1 MDIYLQV
8 DEIRYQPKGRKK
20 MKKEFSYL
28 VTTSIAA
35 LLLPAGMAHAQ
46 ADTSEEES
54 ARTLGVVTV
63 TAQKREERAVDVP
76 ISVVTTTGET
86 LEALNLTAATDL
98 QYTTPGLNL
107 GDANTPRGAGLRIR
121 GIRTNVFADG
131 IEQNVG
137 TVVDG
142 VPLARAGQGLAD
154 LTDIERVEV
163 LRGPQGMLFG
173 RNASAGL
180 INIVTRGPTDDLSVQ
195 GNAAVANDG
204 VVNVSAGLSGPIVKN
219 VLTGRISGYTNQR
232 DGFVARTGEDSS
244 LNDRNEFGFRGA
256 LKWDASEDFELTL
269 RADYSERDN
278 ECCIWTPRA
287 FADATSDPRPGA
299 GFLSTALP
307 GVTASSDNLTIGDA
321 ADTIFN
327 KVISQGV
334 SGEVNWEFGDYTFT
348 SLTAFRTWRQKD
360 NNDADL
366 SQLNI
371 LDINF
376 GANDLEQ
383 FSQEFRLTSP
393 SDGPLEYVVG
403 AFYYDSSNTGNFDQV
418 GRFALSFAGA
428 QAAGIDIPLAP
439 GLALPAS
446 ANFGRSVETV
456 IDVEDFAM
464 FGQATYYLT
473 EQLSLIVGGR
483 YPDTSV
489 SMDYARVG
497 TPGNNAFNFLLGG
510 AFAPLEFDVS
520 TSDTNLSWRL
530 GAQYAL
536 GEDANLYATVSRGYK
551 GPGFNNLLDIVI
563 PTGQTEEE
571 FTLVDPEIPT
581 SYEIGYKAILLDGR
595 VSVDTSVYR
604 TEFEDFQAQ
613 IVETPQGAAI
623 GSFAIRNAGELLTQ
637 GIELQ
642 VTAAPRD
649 EVTLGFA
656 AAFADSE
663 FKSFQGA
670 SCPRLAGLV
679 TEVGAPCGPLVA
691 GGANATSFDAS
702 GLDGT
707 NAPELTLSLDGRYQT
722 PIFGRFEGFVQ
733 GNYYWRDDTTFG
745 LYPFNVPNPTVQESY
760 GILNASLGLIG
771 NDGGYTVSL
780 FARNMT
786 DENFVTSIFDLPFD
800 AAGGLGQFVTADAQ
814 RTIGVSLNVSY

>member
-1 MDIYLQV
+1 
-8 DEIRYQPKGRKK
+8 
-20 MKKEFSYL
+20 MKKGFSYL
-28 VTTSIAA
+28 VTTSIVA
-35 LLLPAGMAHAQ
+35 LALPAGMAHAQ
-46 ADTSEEES
+46 TDSDGEKG
-54 ARTLGVVTV
+54 ARTLEVVTV

-76 ISVVTTTGET
+76 ISVATTTGET

-121 GIRTNVFADG
+121 GIGTNVFADG
-131 IEQNVG
+131 IEQSVG

-154 LTDIERVEV
+154 LTDIERIEV

-180 INIVTRGPTDDLSVQ
+180 INIVTRGPSDEVSVQ
-195 GNAAVANDG
+195 GNAAIANDG
-204 VVNVSAGLSGPIVKN
+204 VVNVSAGLSGPIIEN

-232 DGFVARTGEDSS
+232 DGFVARSGEDAG
-244 LNDRNEFGFRGA
+244 LNDRDEFGFRGA
-256 LKWDASEDFELTL
+256 LRWAASEDVEFLL

-278 ECCIWTPRA
+278 ECCIWTPRI
-287 FADATSDPRPGA
+287 FADATSDQRPGTS
-299 GFLSTALP
+299 FLSTALP
-307 GVTASSDNLTIGDA
+307 GVTASSDNLTIGNA
-321 ADTIFN
+321 ADAYFN

-334 SGEVNWEFGDYTFT
+334 SGEVNWEFGGHTFT

-366 SQLNI
+366 SPLNI

-393 SDGPLEYVVG
+393 SDGPFKYVVG
-403 AFYYDSSNTGNFDQV
+403 AFYYDSLNTGNFDQM
-418 GRFALSFAGA
+418 GRFAQSFAEA
-428 QAAGIDIPLAP
+428 QAAGIDIQLAP
-439 GLALPAS
+439 DLALPAS
-446 ANFGRSVETV
+446 ANFGRSVETA
-456 IDVEDFAM
+456 IDVEDFAF
-464 FGQATYYLT
+464 FGQATYDLT
-473 EQLSLIVGGR
+473 DRLSLIVGGR
-483 YPDTSV
+483 YTDTSV
-489 SMDYARVG
+489 SMEYARIG
-497 TPGNNAFNFLLGG
+497 TPGNDAFNFLLGG

-520 TSDTNLSWRL
+520 TSDTNFSWRL

-536 GEDANLYATVSRGYK
+536 GDDANLYATVSRGYK

-563 PTGQTEEE
+563 PAGQTEEE
-571 FTLVDPEIPT
+571 FTLVGPEIPT
-581 SYEIGYKAILLDGR
+581 SYEIGYKVILWDGR
-595 VSVDTSVYR
+595 VSLDASVYR

-613 IVETPQGAAI
+613 IVENPQGAAAI

-637 GIELQ
+637 GVELQ
-642 VTAAPRD
+642 VTAAPSD
-649 EVTLGFA
+649 ELTLGFA

-663 FKSFQGA
+663 FESFQGA

-691 GGANATSFDAS
+691 GGPNATSFDAS

-722 PIFGRFEGFVQ
+722 LIFGDFEGFVQ

-745 LYPFNVPNPTVQESY
+745 LYPSNVPNPTVQDSY
-760 GILNASLGLIG
+760 GVLNASLGLIG

-780 FARNMT
+780 FVRNLT

-800 AAGGLGQFVTADAQ
+800 AAGGLGQFVTTDAQ
-814 RTIGVSLNVSY
+814 RTVGLALNVSY